1 MTCETSFN
9 PNCKDNANHLT
20 LSDRGANGVTAGKD
34 CVFIGQ
40 YSMGGIVGSPAKSN
54 RGDVIIIM
62 NEAAHAGKHTTVPSS
77 LQLEHCGNLMDDK
90 AAKLKGRQKIITPE
104 GYAFPLSIINGL
116 PHLKMRRCAQAEFD
130 SLLHIILTSDAHT

>member
-40 YSMGGIVGSPAKSN
+40 YSMGGIVDMTGIDNHQMTDIKVGTVGSPAKSN
-54 RGDVIIIM
+54 GGDVIIIM

-104 GYAFPLSIINGL
+104 GYAFSYPSSTDCRIS
-116 PHLKMRRCAQAEFD
+116 R
-130 SLLHIILTSDAHT
+130 